1 MDLSPFD
8 IPHIV
13 DAIVCSLT
21 IAELYCMVLVNHT
34 WNDLF
39 TPHLWKDVI
48 NYRTLRA
55 LGEGERKFKWNC
67 DHYFHS
73 PAGRQALDK
82 HSCHI
87 QALTCRDQ
95 AILPLLVEAGCT
107 HLLETNHIVYD
118 SYRCHSPEYVPTD
131 DQGLSDLAALVII
144 NPRLLAVSVEGFHI
158 GEMGEVQELA
168 DFLDLLEHN
177 CPNVTCLSV
186 LENNGVVRVSLPPPT
201 ISSIT
206 SVLELFPALHR
217 PRIHQPQLEEGSALL
232 QALPVILPHL
242 QKLDLRSGRPDATQL
257 AQFLNDPRVHLTS
270 VAFHFVS
277 ASWSNPVLRP
287 FFLPETGHWLP
298 TALETLTFGKTRFGM
313 LLLYIILASCGNLQE
328 LEAPLVMFDGSEPEK
343 CPVWATR
350 KLRVLKLGMT
360 RVTRRYDSYWDLDD
374 SRQQSENESE
384 AAAARIAPGLME
396 QLGCQTQLA
405 ELELRLND
413 FTMIDDSPFLQL
425 KVGFGNG
432 LNQLRHLRRLE
443 SLVICEL
450 LHEAGPTE
458 TAYEDGHSKLSALV
472 SSLQIKIPRD
482 RYICL
487 LCGQTLAKMGRVVA
501 SSETQSL

>member
-1 MDLSPFD
+1 M
-8 IPHIV
+8 
-13 DAIVCSLT
+13 
-21 IAELYCMVLVNHT
+21 
-34 WNDLF
+34 
-39 TPHLWKDVI
+39 
-48 NYRTLRA
+48 
-55 LGEGERKFKWNC
+55 
-67 DHYFHS
+67 
-73 PAGRQALDK
+73 
-82 HSCHI
+82 
-87 QALTCRDQ
+87 
-95 AILPLLVEAGCT
+95 
-107 HLLETNHIVYD
+107 
-118 SYRCHSPEYVPTD
+118 
-131 DQGLSDLAALVII
+131 
-144 NPRLLAVSVEGFHI
+144 
-158 GEMGEVQELA
+158 
-168 DFLDLLEHN
+168 
-177 CPNVTCLSV
+177 
-186 LENNGVVRVSLPPPT
+186 LENNGIVRVSLPPPT

-217 PRIHQPQLEEGSALL
+217 LRIHQPQLEEGSALL

-287 FFLPETGHWLP
+287 FFLSETGHWLP

-313 LLLYIILASCGNLQE
+313 LLLYDILASCGNLQE

-360 RVTRRYDSYWDLDD
+360 RVTQRYDSYWDLDD

-396 QLGCQTQLA
+396 QLGCQTQLV
-405 ELELRLND
+405 ELGLRLSD

-432 LNQLRHLRRLE
+432 LNQLRHLPRLE

-450 LHEAGPTE
+450 LHEARPTE
-458 TAYEDGHSKLSALV
+458 IAWMSAHWPRLGTIERPVTGLSRDRLAYPHEMRTV
-472 SSLQIKIPRD
+472 IPNYRPWFPRLQIKIPRD
-482 RYICL
+482 RYNCL
-487 LCGQTLAKMGRVVA
+487 LCGQNFGQDGTC
-501 SSETQSL
+501 SC